1 METIAIYV
9 VHDPDKMVQE
19 PMAFPTMENAIAYAR
34 AECGEATIVIPVPVV
49 RYAGAI
55 HPVDVLMRPTGS
67 TIEEGIVPEERIPD
81 ATDLGTVPP
90 EGALP
95 EA

>member
-1 METIAIYV
+1 METIAVYV

-19 PMAFPTMENAIAYAR
+19 PMAFPTMENAVAYAR

-67 TIEEGIVPEERIPD
+67 AIEEGIVPEEHVPD
-81 ATDLGTVPP
+81 GTDHGAVPP

>member
-1 METIAIYV
+1 METIAVYV

-19 PMAFPTMENAIAYAR
+19 PIAFPTMENAIAYAR

-55 HPVDVLMRPTGS
+55 HPVDVLMRPTS
-67 TIEEGIVPEERIPD
+67 
-81 ATDLGTVPP
+81 GTVEARAVQEEHVPDGEDHGAVP
-90 EGALP
+90 QEGAVQT
-95 EA
+95 